1 LKSLSLTDVTR
12 RFTAPTSWNVDRD
25 GPCRTLE
32 ICDHEGFMISAWAPS
47 TEERA
52 RIAAGAPLFLH
63 IQGYTH
69 PVVAMAVGV
78 VPERALSVATV
89 LTEATGK

>member
-1 LKSLSLTDVTR
+1 MKTLALTDVTR
-12 RFTAPTSWNVDRD
+12 RFTAPANWNADRD

-69 PVVAMAVGV
+69 PVVAMAVGE
-78 VPERALSVATV
+78 VPARPGLSVATC
-89 LTEATGK
+89 LSESKT